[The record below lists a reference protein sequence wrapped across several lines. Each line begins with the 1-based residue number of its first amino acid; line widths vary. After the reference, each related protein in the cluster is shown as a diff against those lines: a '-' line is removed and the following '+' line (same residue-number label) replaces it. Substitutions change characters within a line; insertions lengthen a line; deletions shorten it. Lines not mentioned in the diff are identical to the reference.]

1 MPLYFHSN
9 RAEWT
14 WSDSGRALTEQER
27 SEKTYGSLTA
37 SAHAHGLRAHACVC
51 VCWVKSWQRRL
62 DVSFPGTSFRAGS
75 VLWWHHRKFTCC
87 RRPDC
92 QLG

>member
-14 WSDSGRALTEQER
+14 WSDFGRALTEQER

-51 VCWVKSWQRRL
+51 VLGQELAAPPRRVISWHL
-62 DVSFPGTSFRAGS
+62 LPAGS

-87 RRPDC
+87 RWPDC

>member
-62 DVSFPGTSFRAGS
+62 DVSFPGTSFRGRLCPMVAS
-75 VLWWHHRKFTCC
+75 QEVHLLPTA
-87 RRPDC
+87 
-92 QLG
+92 